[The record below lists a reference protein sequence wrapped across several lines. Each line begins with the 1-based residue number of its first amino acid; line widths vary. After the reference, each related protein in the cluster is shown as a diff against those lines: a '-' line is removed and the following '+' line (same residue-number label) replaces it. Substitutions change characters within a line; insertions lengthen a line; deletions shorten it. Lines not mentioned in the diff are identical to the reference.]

1 MSKAMRIT
9 AAVLVF
15 SLVLLAPMGNKKS
28 AVLAQPGC
36 QDCVRRGVIVDFT
49 TNSDFPN
56 LETSIDYRV
65 WEAMITPCFHFLS
78 SMATG
83 AGKAAEYT
91 FRISYMDNLEG
102 DVKSRL
108 TISMYFNGESEE
120 LVKTWTT
127 EGDRPTQGFPYHSNK
142 MFRNDSA
149 VLRQERDID
158 QKLIKDF
165 EKRPEACEVNL
176 DKDKVFPGEEVEARV
191 ERIEDIKGRKSREFN
206 RVVVQAVEGEIIGGE
221 SQDVGSD
228 LKAFKVGDGTVK
240 FKYRAPSSSDLKE
253 DTINVYNCCD
263 VLPEGLVP
271 MSKCAVK
278 DKIATKKVQ
287 IQTADA
293 TLTLEGSEITT
304 HDHDSNEKNYHE
316 NIHIKETVEATITLS
331 LTLGQT
337 LEIPNYAQ
345 IWEYY
350 RADSRDIQ
358 RFQAVSSERDERGS
372 PGDKWES
379 RHTVD
384 GTGGKQKI
392 DAPFMNDQVIVVFD
406 KKTKKAVKAIVPG
419 YSVSFDWEI
428 HDKFHSEQWSGDSPV
443 PKIEDRESSSHKND
457 TLHVGPVEASIPD
470 PTINPNALQEEITR
484 MFKERGL
491 QPPANIPGGKQK
503 EEKIRP
509 EYLVKSGDGETT
521 MGGEGK
527 KVDENTGPKSRDVR
541 ERKFKWHL
549 TRKKK

>member
-1 MSKAMRIT
+1 MSKTARSI
-9 AAVLVF
+9 AAVLAF
-15 SLVLLAPMGNKKS
+15 SLILLGPLGNKKGT
-28 AVLAQPGC
+28 VQAQPGC
-36 QDCVRRGVIVDFT
+36 QDCVRRGILVDFS
-49 TNSDFPN
+49 TNSGDAN
-56 LETSIDYRV
+56 LNKSFEY
-65 WEAMITPCFHFLS
+65 AMAQGFMTPCFRYATDLS
-78 SMATG
+78 EPAQ
-83 AGKAAEYT
+83 YV
-91 FRISYMDNLEG
+91 FRASYMENLEG
-102 DVKSRL
+102 DIKSRL
-108 TISMYFNGESEE
+108 TISMYFNGEEEE

-127 EGDRPTQGFPYHSNK
+127 EGDRPLQKFIHYHENK
-142 MFRNDSA
+142 MFLMPGA
-149 VLRQERDID
+149 LVLQDKPID
-158 QKLIKDF
+158 EKVIRDF
-165 EKRPEACEVNL
+165 EKRPHTCEANL

-191 ERIEDIKGRKSREFN
+191 ERIEDIKGQKSREFN
-206 RVVVQAVEGEIIGGE
+206 RFILQAVEGDIIGGE
-221 SQDVGSD
+221 SLEIESRW
-228 LKAFKVGDGTVK
+228 KAFKVGDGTVK
-240 FKYRAPSSSDLKE
+240 FKYRAPSSTDLKE
-253 DTINVYNCCD
+253 DTIYVYNSCD
-263 VLPEGLVP
+263 VLPEGLRP
-271 MSKCAVK
+271 LAKTSIK

-293 TLTLEGSEITT
+293 MLTLEGSETT
-304 HDHDSNEKNYHE
+304 SHDHDSNEKNYHE
-316 NIHIKETVEATITLS
+316 NVHIKETVEATITLS

-345 IWEYY
+345 VWEYY

-358 RFQAVSSERDERGS
+358 RFQAVLSERDERGS
-372 PGDKWES
+372 PGDKWMS

-419 YSVSFDWEI
+419 YSVSFDWELR
-428 HDKFHSEQWSGDSPV
+428 DKFHSERWSEDSPV
-443 PKIEDRESSSHKND
+443 PKTEDRESSSHKND
-457 TLHVGPVEASIPD
+457 TLHVGPVEANIPD

-491 QPPANIPGGKQK
+491 PPPANIPGGKQK

-527 KVDENTGPKSRDVR
+527 KVDENTGPGSRDVR
-541 ERKFKWHL
+541 ERKFKWRL

>member
-9 AAVLVF
+9 VAVLVI
-15 SLVLLAPMGNKKS
+15 SLVLLVPIGNKKS
-28 AVLAQPGC
+28 AVLAQQGC
-36 QDCVRRGVIVDFT
+36 QDCVRRGVLVDFS
-49 TNSDFPN
+49 TNSGEPN
-56 LETSIDYRV
+56 LEKSFEYAI
-65 WEAMITPCFHFLS
+65 AQGFMTPCFHY
-78 SMATG
+78 ATNISEP
-83 AGKAAEYT
+83 AEYV
-91 FRISYMDNLEG
+91 FRASYMENLEG
-102 DVKSRL
+102 DIKSRL
-108 TISMYFNGESEE
+108 TISMYFNAEEEE

-127 EGDRPTQGFPYHSNK
+127 EGDRPDQKFISWHENK
-142 MFRNDSA
+142 MFLNPGA
-149 VLRQERDID
+149 LVRQERDID

-165 EKRPEACEVNL
+165 EKRPETCEVNL

-191 ERIEDIKGRKSREFN
+191 ERVEDIKGQKSREFN
-206 RVVVQAVEGEIIGGE
+206 RFILQAVEGDIIGGE
-221 SQDVGSD
+221 PLEIESRW
-228 LKAFKVGDGTVK
+228 KAFKVGDGTVK

-253 DTINVYNCCD
+253 DTINVYYSCD
-263 VLPEGLVP
+263 VLPEGLRP
-271 MSKCAVK
+271 LAKTSIK
-278 DKIATKKVQ
+278 DKIGTKKVQ

-316 NIHIKETVEATITLS
+316 NVHNKETVEATVVLS

-358 RFQAVSSERDERGS
+358 RFHAVSSEKDERGS
-372 PGDKWES
+372 PGDKWATH
-379 RHTVD
+379 HTVD
-384 GTGGKQKI
+384 GAGGKQKI
-392 DAPFMNDQVIVVFD
+392 DAPFLNDEVIIIFD
-406 KKTKKAVKAIVPG
+406 RKTKKAVKAMVPG
-419 YSVSFDWEI
+419 YSISFDWEL
-428 HDKFHSEQWSGDSPV
+428 HDKFHSEQWGGPT

-457 TLHVGPVEASIPD
+457 TLHVGPVEASIAD
-470 PTINPNALQEEITR
+470 PTINPNALQEEIAR

-491 QPPANIPGGKQK
+491 PPPANIPGGKPK

-527 KVDENTGPKSRDVR
+527 KVDERTEPGSRDVR